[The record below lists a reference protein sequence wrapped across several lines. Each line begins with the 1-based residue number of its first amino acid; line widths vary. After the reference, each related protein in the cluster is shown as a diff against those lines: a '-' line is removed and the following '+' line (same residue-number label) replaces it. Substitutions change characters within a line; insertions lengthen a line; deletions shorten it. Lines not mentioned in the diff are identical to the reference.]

1 MKDTSS
7 YVLFLQYNFVLSLG
21 ERPDFILPDR
31 KKYVSMD
38 KQYLKSY
45 MDLVIKVRCVTLL
58 QFCSITIQNI
68 YSR

>member
-1 MKDTSS
+1 MTDMSS
-7 YVLFLQYNFVLSLG
+7 YVFVLQYDFVLTLG

-45 MDLVIKVRCVTLL
+45 MDLEIKVRCVTLL
-58 QFCSITIQNI
+58 QFCGITIQNI